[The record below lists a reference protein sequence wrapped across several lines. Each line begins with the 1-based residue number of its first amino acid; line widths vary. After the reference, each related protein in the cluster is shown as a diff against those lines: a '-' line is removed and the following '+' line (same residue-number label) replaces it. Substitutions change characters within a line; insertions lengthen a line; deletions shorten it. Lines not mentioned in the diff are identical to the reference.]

1 MYLAFLRNGGGGGFG
16 SSYAYSSSSS
26 SYSAR
31 LGGWD
36 NQNNGVLCIDTFFTT
51 FRNVDRKDNEEH
63 SWFERIP
70 EIIELFEKLYSSL

>member
-1 MYLAFLRNGGGGGFG
+1 LYLAFLRNGGGGGFG

-31 LGGWD
+31 LGG
-36 NQNNGVLCIDTFFTT
+36 
-51 FRNVDRKDNEEH
+51 NVDKKDNDEH